1 MLELKQFTN
10 EIIIEYDGLLIV
22 VRFSCRHLRKGRAAP
37 ALLAVGDSRPQGDK
51 SRGRQPQEVLDR
63 LSYAI
68 SSPLQY
74 LDAA

>member
-37 ALLAVGDSRPQGDK
+37 ALLAVGDSRPQGDNLVGANHRK
-51 SRGRQPQEVLDR
+51 
-63 LSYAI
+63 
-68 SSPLQY
+68 Y
-74 LDAA
+74 LIGFLMPSAARCSI